1 MILVRILGMKM
12 FAPKYFLHL
21 HQNGLHGD
29 GFLYIYIFNYL
40 SKLYSQ
46 WQNSYIANGKIEL
59 TNNLVGFFTHVVCL
73 H

>member
-29 GFLYIYIFNYL
+29 YL
-40 SKLYSQ
+40 SSIITSIIYLH
-46 WQNSYIANGKIEL
+46 YIANGK
-59 TNNLVGFFTHVVCL
+59 VGNY
-73 H
+73 